1 MHYKLAILLN
11 DIAQIEYDRSVPLE
25 SRQADH
31 LSNMD
36 KKMANGFS
44 LGEKQINDPDQG
56 QKAEF
61 VASNLYHAIKGDN
74 EAMASAMT
82 SYLAVYIAD
91 LKQVKFDDKDG
102 EVSIEL
108 VYDKEYTNQVGV
120 QFTTH

>member
-11 DIAQIEYDRSVPLE
+11 GIAQIEYDRAKPLE
-25 SRQADH
+25 QKRAGYLD
-31 LSNMD
+31 NMD
-36 KKMANGFS
+36 QKMDIGIS
-44 LGEKQINDPDQG
+44 IGEEQIQAPTAE

-82 SYLAVYIAD
+82 SYLAVRIAD

-102 EVSIEL
+102 SVSIEL
-108 VYDKEYTNQVGV
+108 VYDDVYTGQVAV
-120 QFTTH
+120 EFH